1 MQEID
6 WKRGI
11 QAGTRAWGSL
21 NLFTLICL
29 LLLLN
34 IHKSSYTDNMQEAVQ
49 VSVLLLGISD
59 AQTQHLTVK
68 QPKTNS
74 EENSVYK

>member
-34 IHKSSYTDNMQEAVQ
+34 IHKSSYTDNMQEAAQ
-49 VSVLLLGISD
+49 VSVLGISD